1 MAYIDP
7 INAMKFIVDTED
19 SQNTIDRPS
28 SKATD
33 VNHTLDLAE
42 ITEPSVALKIELGRV
57 LTVQINGE
65 KKKGKVIDE
74 TPVDLK
80 TVNWTPSLVAAIPS
94 DLIRRCAKVKI
105 SEDVVCA
112 RAGYVLDLW
121 GQIKDLES
129 FYEVTGTFPNMEDP
143 KTRQLIGQ
151 QQSFCLDGFDTSP
164 ISKSSISPRLPKT
177 SPRNIRG
184 NTEKLPQIIVEL
196 QSPDNITID
205 RVLASLGCEQ
215 GGKLSKVRLPSAIN
229 QPLALVGTSS
239 GLKGLGE

>member
-1 MAYIDP
+1 VAYIDP
-7 INAMKFIVDTED
+7 IDAMKFIVDVED
-19 SQNTIDRPS
+19 SLDTIDRAN

-33 VNHTLDLAE
+33 VSHTLDLAQ
-42 ITEPSVALKIELGRV
+42 IAEPSMALKIELGRV

-65 KKKGKVIDE
+65 KKKGKAADE

-105 SEDVVCA
+105 SEDVLCA
-112 RAGYVLDLW
+112 RNGYVLDLW
-121 GQIKDLES
+121 GHIKDLES

-164 ISKSSISPRLPKT
+164 ISKSSLSPRLKA
-177 SPRNIRG
+177 SPRNIRA
-184 NTEKLPQIIVEL
+184 NTQKLPQIIVEL
-196 QSPDNITID
+196 QSPDSVTVD

-215 GGKLSKVRLPSAIN
+215 GAKLSKVPPFLP
-229 QPLALVGTSS
+229 PLA
-239 GLKGLGE
+239 E